1 MFEKCSIDV
10 LNWFDKDP
18 TNDTENIQRCVT
30 NNFNKKEDFL
40 QSFNKKIVQQ
50 EMKNKISMKGGSNN
64 GSGKKRKRWITLSI
78 MSVTLLISI
87 ASAVVGYKYVMK
99 TLNDNKLREA
109 LEGKDLLNFQ
119 KY

>member
-1 MFEKCSIDV
+1 
-10 LNWFDKDP
+10 
-18 TNDTENIQRCVT
+18 
-30 NNFNKKEDFL
+30 
-40 QSFNKKIVQQ
+40 
-50 EMKNKISMKGGSNN
+50 MKGGSNN

-119 KY
+119 NIEDKVCRYRQKNFVLGT